1 MSKQEKLQ
9 KIIEKQYIFAY
20 SGVKF
25 PEQYDD
31 AGTASG
37 WLKMTSR
44 LDEGNLKRWL
54 EEADYTKEE
63 IENLQAQAKDNTE
76 LFKQHNIKR
85 FE

>member
-1 MSKQEKLQ
+1 MSKKEKLQ
-9 KIIEKQYIFAY
+9 KVIERQYIFAY
-20 SGVKF
+20 SGLKF
-25 PEQYDD
+25 PQQYDD

-37 WLKMTSR
+37 WLKMTCK
-44 LDEGNLKRWL
+44 LDEGNLRRWL
-54 EEADYTKEE
+54 EEAGYTKEE

>member
-1 MSKQEKLQ
+1 MSKKEKLQ
-9 KIIEKQYIFAY
+9 KVIERQYIFAY

-54 EEADYTKEE
+54 EEAGYTKEE

-76 LFKQHNIKR
+76 LFKKHDIKR